1 MPPPAP
7 APPRSASLKVHTPA
21 SRKTTAS
28 AGKAYFSKAWT
39 KLWPMKPITISAAT
53 TSSREGRGRRP
64 VSVLRAKAALT
75 LLTANQPTPA
85 TSAFTPEG
93 SRLPRKPKEKRP
105 IAICGTPKR
114 GPSRDRIPWVSD
126 PSAVPSRS
134 AAVACQKFR
143 PKKRTE
149 ITPM

>member
-7 APPRSASLKVHTPA
+7 GAPRSASLNVQTPA
-21 SRKTTAS
+21 SRNTTAS
-28 AGKAYFSKAWT
+28 AGNAYFSKAWT

-53 TSSREGRGRRP
+53 TSNREGSGRSP
-64 VSVLRAKAALT
+64 VSVLSAKAALT

-85 TSAFTPEG
+85 TSAFTPAG
-93 SRLPRKPKEKRP
+93 SRFPLNPKENRP
-105 IAICGTPKR
+105 IAICGTPNL
-114 GPSRDRIPWVSD
+114 GPSSERIPCVSE
-126 PSAVPSRS
+126 PSAVPSSR
-134 AAVACQKFR
+134 AADACQKFS